1 MAEQPKTPYHHKTNE
16 LYAATVRALSNNSHI
31 HYRRDRLYLGNTPL
45 PFFAAHIQSPIPESN
60 INAKR
65 GNIDAV
71 SLRLNHSDI
80 ELHQQLSPTEPIE
93 RLLFEL
99 LEQFRVETCIPP
111 QLSGMKANIQHNFS
125 LWADQF
131 HHTGLT
137 DTRLGLLLYTVA
149 QISRSRL
156 MAQPVSA
163 NTEDFIES
171 TRAAIAPILGQSLS
185 GLRRC
190 KHNQKYY
197 AQYALEL
204 AKIVSDMIQA
214 EMQNNPDDAEN
225 KTDQK
230 TLNAFSLL
238 LDFDSDENANIAAV
252 VSGSSKIHQENHQYY
267 QVYTTQYDREI
278 EAATLV
284 RDALLIEYRE
294 KLDKRIQHQGINIKN
309 IAQQLAA
316 ILCTPARDGW
326 SFDQEE
332 GYLDGR
338 RLSQLISS
346 PAERRLFCTEQYK
359 PHSDRIVSFLIDCS
373 GSMREHIE
381 NITIIID
388 IMVKALG
395 MAGITSEVLGFTTNT
410 WNGGKAYSDWVSTGR
425 PAFPGRLNEACHLIF
440 KDADTNWRRSRKN
453 IAALLK
459 ADLFREGIDGEAI
472 KWACNRML
480 LRKENRR
487 ILFVISDGCPMDT
500 ATNLSNDKFY
510 LDNHLKDVISRFDK
524 TREVDILGLGMG
536 LDLSLYYRKHLA
548 IETADTVNNALF
560 HRILKLIASLR
571 R

>member
-1 MAEQPKTPYHHKTNE
+1 MPAQSKTTHQQKTNE

-31 HYRRDRLYLGNTPL
+31 HYRRERLYQGNTPL
-45 PFFAAHIQSPIPESN
+45 PFFAAHIQSPIAESN
-60 INAKR
+60 ISAKR
-65 GNIDAV
+65 GNIDAI

-80 ELHQQLSPTEPIE
+80 KLHQQLSPTEPIE
-93 RLLFEL
+93 KLLFEL
-99 LEQFRVETCIPP
+99 LEQFRVETCIPT
-111 QLSGMKANIQHNFS
+111 QFSGMKANIQHNFS
-125 LWADQF
+125 HWAEQF

-137 DTRLGLLLYTVA
+137 DTHLGLLLYTVA
-149 QISRSRL
+149 QITRSRL
-156 MAQPVSA
+156 MALPVSA
-163 NTEDFIES
+163 HTEDFIES
-171 TRAAIAPILGQSLS
+171 TRAAIVPILGGSLS

-190 KHNQKYY
+190 KNSQENY
-197 AQYALEL
+197 AQHALEL
-204 AKIVSDMIQA
+204 ARIVSDMIQA

-225 KTDQK
+225 RTDQK

-238 LDFDSDENANIAAV
+238 LDFDSDECAYIAAV
-252 VSGSSKIHQENHQYY
+252 VSGSSKIYQESHQHYR
-267 QVYTTQYDREI
+267 VFTTQYDREI

-284 RDALLIEYRE
+284 RNALLIEYRE
-294 KLDKRIQHQGINIKN
+294 KLDKRIQHQGINIRH
-309 IAQQLAA
+309 IARQLAA
-316 ILCTPARDGW
+316 ILCPPQRNGW
-326 SFDQEE
+326 SFDEEE
-332 GYLDGR
+332 GHLDGR

-346 PAERRLFCTEQYK
+346 PAERRLFCTEQYT
-359 PHSDRIVSFLIDCS
+359 PHSDSIVSFLIDCS

-395 MAGITSEVLGFTTNT
+395 MAGITSEVLGFTTNA
-410 WNGGKAYSDWVSTGR
+410 WNGGKAYSDWINTGR
-425 PAFPGRLNEACHLIF
+425 PAFPGRLNETCHLIF

-472 KWACNRML
+472 EWACNRML

-487 ILFVISDGCPMDT
+487 ILCVISDGCPMDT

-524 TREVDILGLGMG
+524 TREVDILGLGVG

-548 IETADTVNNALF
+548 IETGNTIDNALF